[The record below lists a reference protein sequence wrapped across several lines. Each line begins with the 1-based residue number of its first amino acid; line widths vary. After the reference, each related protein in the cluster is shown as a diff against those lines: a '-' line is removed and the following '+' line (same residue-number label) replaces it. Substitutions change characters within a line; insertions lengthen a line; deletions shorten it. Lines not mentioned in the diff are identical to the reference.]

1 MKQKL
6 LILDIDGTLTN
17 SKKEITARTKASVI
31 DLMKRGHKCMLA
43 SGRPLCGMKWA
54 AKELEFETYG
64 GYLLSY
70 NGAKI
75 VRFDTMETIYEK
87 RVPRNIF
94 PLLYQYAKEHESGII
109 SYDGDVI
116 ISGNGINEYIELE
129 SKINHMHLKEVEDFP
144 NYFKED
150 TIKCMFCTHPDKTQ
164 AMELELQGLLKNEQV
179 SVYRSEPFYV
189 EVMPLDVNKATSIEH
204 MLPTIGI
211 TRENTVACGDG
222 YNDITMLKYAGVG
235 VAMGNAHDVVKES
248 ADEVTGTNEEDGVVS
263 VIERYFTKE
272 IELDK

>member
-17 SKKEITARTKASVI
+17 SKKEITARTKAAVI
-31 DLMKRGHKCMLA
+31 DMMKRGHKCMLA
-43 SGRPLCGMKWA
+43 SGRPLCGMKRA
-54 AKELEFETYG
+54 AKELEFDKYG

-75 VRFDTMETIYEK
+75 VRFDTMETIYER
-87 RVPRNIF
+87 RVPRSIF
-94 PLLYQYAKEHESGII
+94 PRLFEYAKLHDSGII
-109 SYDGDVI
+109 AYIDDVV
-116 ISGNGINEYIELE
+116 ISGNGTNEYIELE
-129 SKINHMHLKEVEDFP
+129 GRINNMQIQEVENFVEA
-144 NYFKED
+144 FSED
-150 TIKCMFCTHPDKTQ
+150 SIKCMFCTNPDKTET
-164 AMELELQGLLKNEQV
+164 MEKELQVLLANEPV

-204 MLPTIGI
+204 MLPAIGI

-235 VAMGNAHDVVKES
+235 VAMGNAHGVVKEA

-263 VIERYFTKE
+263 IIEKYF
-272 IELDK
+272 

>member
-1 MKQKL
+1 MNKKL

-17 SKKEITARTKASVI
+17 SKKEITPKTKAAVI

-54 AKELEFETYG
+54 AKELEFDTYG

-75 VRFDTMETIYEK
+75 VRYDTMETIYE
-87 RVPRNIF
+87 RHVPRDLF
-94 PLLYQYAKEHESGII
+94 PLLHEYALNHDSAII
-109 SYDGDVI
+109 SYEGDVI

-129 SKINHMHLKEVEDFP
+129 SRINWMEIKEVEDFP
-144 NYFKED
+144 TYFKQD
-150 TIKCMFCTHPDKTQ
+150 AIKCMFCTHPDKTGD
-164 AMELELQGLLKNEQV
+164 MELELQGMLTDRV

-189 EVMPLDVNKATSIEH
+189 EIMPLDVNKATSIDYV
-204 MLPTIGI
+204 LPALGI
-211 TRENTVACGDG
+211 KREDTVACGDG

-235 VAMGNAHDVVKES
+235 VAMGNAHQVVKDA
-248 ADEVTGTNEEDGVVS
+248 ADEVTGTNEEDGLVP
-263 VIERYFTKE
+263 VIEKYFK
-272 IELDK
+272 